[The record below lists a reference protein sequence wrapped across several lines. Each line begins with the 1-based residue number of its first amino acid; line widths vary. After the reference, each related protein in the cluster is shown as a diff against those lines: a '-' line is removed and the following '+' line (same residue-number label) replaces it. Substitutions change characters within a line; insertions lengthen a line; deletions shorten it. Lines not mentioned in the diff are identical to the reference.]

1 MRGRGPYKLKEL
13 FTELESVFSEEMGC
27 LKDFKVKI
35 PMDKTMKPRFCRA
48 RPVPY
53 AIKAGVEKELDHLE
67 NQGTFK
73 RVEYSQWAAPIVP
86 VVKNDNG
93 DIRICGDYKQTINA
107 VAPCDSYP
115 IPRTED
121 ILAMLRDGQKFSKL
135 DLSHAYQQL
144 ELDEETQE
152 LLTVNTHCRLY
163 RTTRLQ
169 FGVHSATGIF
179 QREMDKRLKDIP
191 FCKVCV
197 DDILISGHDDAS
209 HLKNLQS
216 VFTALDKAGLKLKRS
231 KCKFLLLEVTY
242 LGFKI
247 NKEAT
252 APLPEKVTA
261 MTKAPKTPR
270 NVTELKAFLG
280 AVNYYHSHLP
290 NLSSHFTV

>member
-1 MRGRGPYKLKEL
+1 M
-13 FTELESVFSEEMGC
+13 V
-27 LKDFKVKI
+27 
-35 PMDKTMKPRFCRA
+35 
-48 RPVPY
+48 
-53 AIKAGVEKELDHLE
+53 
-67 NQGTFK
+67 
-73 RVEYSQWAAPIVP
+73 
-86 VVKNDNG
+86 
-93 DIRICGDYKQTINA
+93 NA

-115 IPRTED
+115 LPWTED
-121 ILAMLRDGQKFSKL
+121 IFATLRGGQKFSKL

-152 LLTVNTHCRLY
+152 LLTVNTHRGLY
-163 RTTRLQ
+163 QPTRLQ

-191 FCKVCV
+191 FCKVRV

-209 HLKNLQS
+209 HLKNLPS

-231 KCKFLLLEVTY
+231 KCKFLLPEVTY

-247 NKEAT
+247 NKEGT

-261 MTKAPKTPR
+261 MTKAPQPR
-270 NVTELKAFLG
+270 NVMELKAFLG

-290 NLSSHFTV
+290 NLSSMLEPLHSLMRKGTVWRWGGAVKGKLLKKQRKCYVLHPF